1 MAQPEEY
8 LPWRHKDVRL
18 VPSTHITTHASRTHL
33 QSQCMDQVVG
43 GGEMSPWGSLAIKM
57 SQFQWENLSQRN
69 KMADRMRRA
78 DILLWHPQ
86 HTCNKC
92 TCAHTHNVQ
101 TCNAIHAHTH
111 TYITPHIYTHTRSH
125 AVDILRQNR
134 IKPTKKTYSWTRCSR
149 WTLEQNHKTKEKKT
163 QLVNISKP
171 GTVCSSMANKYKY
184 KWTHRGSWLTSRS
197 LGTLKE
203 MKTKHNI

>member
-69 KMADRMRRA
+69 KHKMIGETLSA
-78 DILLWHPQ
+78 LSSVL
-86 HTCNKC
+86 C
-92 TCAHTHNVQ
+92 TC
-101 TCNAIHAHTH
+101 I
-111 TYITPHIYTHTRSH
+111 
-125 AVDILRQNR
+125 
-134 IKPTKKTYSWTRCSR
+134 
-149 WTLEQNHKTKEKKT
+149 
-163 QLVNISKP
+163 
-171 GTVCSSMANKYKY
+171 GM
-184 KWTHRGSWLTSRS
+184 S
-197 LGTLKE
+197 LGMNTPPHKIRWGAIENTCLLLLVSTCMHMYVHVVGYLLTTLNLKILFTG
-203 MKTKHNI
+203 KTCS